1 MTADRPMS
9 EYENALSE
17 IARVLAMT
25 VLDMG
30 ADREILRV
38 HLEQSQQDFE
48 NMGSKNGAAAIGLLI
63 RTVFET
69 KTYRVGRPPLH
80 IVKPDEDSN

>member
-1 MTADRPMS
+1 MTTDRPMS

-38 HLEQSQQDFE
+38 HLEQSQTDFE

-63 RTVFET
+63 RTVFEP

>member
-1 MTADRPMS
+1 MS

-48 NMGSKNGAAAIGLLI
+48 NMGS
-63 RTVFET
+63 
-69 KTYRVGRPPLH
+69 
-80 IVKPDEDSN
+80 